1 MLPTQERNKLAILFL
16 CLGVLVYSLQD
27 AVIKKVS
34 GDYAV
39 TQALFIRSLVAV
51 PLLICFVQVEV
62 GIKAIRSPQTGWL
75 VLRSLGLFLSYT
87 AYYIAFPALPLAEAV
102 ALYFTVPLF
111 IIVLAGPLLKENVPW
126 TSWMAV
132 AVGFAGVLIILQPG
146 TALFEPAAL
155 FSLLSAMLYGLCA
168 ILARR
173 LGKTE
178 PASVMTFYQ
187 NLVFMV
193 AAVVVAL
200 LLHAAEIRE
209 AVHPSLDF
217 LVRPWRRPPAGDFL
231 LMASCGAI
239 AAVGATMLTHAY
251 RIGEANRVG
260 SFEFT
265 GILWL
270 PLWGFLFFD
279 ELPRWTTA
287 FGAALIVMSG
297 LIALRS
303 PRRVKRS
310 S

>member
-1 MLPTQERNKLAILFL
+1 MASMQKRNSLGILFL
-16 CLGVLVYSLQD
+16 CVGVLVYSLQD

-51 PLLICFVQVEV
+51 PLLICFVQAET
-62 GIKAIRSPQTGWL
+62 GIKAIGSPQIGWL
-75 VLRSLGLFLSYT
+75 ILRSLGLFLSYT

-111 IIVLAGPLLKENVPW
+111 IITLAGPLLRESVPW

-132 AVGFAGVLIILQPG
+132 AAGFAGVLIILQPG

-155 FSLLSAMLYGLCA
+155 FSLLSALLYALCA
-168 ILARR
+168 LLARR
-173 LGKTE
+173 LGTTE
-178 PASVMTFYQ
+178 PASVMAFYQ
-187 NLVFMV
+187 NVVFLAGSV
-193 AAVVVAL
+193 IVAL
-200 LLHAAEIRE
+200 FLNIAEIRE
-209 AVHPSLDF
+209 AVHPSLEF
-217 LVRPWRRPPAGDFL
+217 LVRPWSPPTAGDFL

-251 RIGEANRVG
+251 RIAEANRVG

-279 ELPRWTTA
+279 EIPRWTTA
-287 FGAALIVMSG
+287 FGAVLIVISG
-297 LIALRS
+297 LIALRG
-303 PRRVKRS
+303 PRTAETT
-310 S
+310 

>member
-1 MLPTQERNKLAILFL
+1 MQKRNSLGILFL
-16 CLGVLVYSLQD
+16 CVGVLVFSLQD
-27 AVIKKVS
+27 AIIKKVS

-51 PLLICFVQVEV
+51 PLLTCFVQAEA
-62 GIKAIRSPQTGWL
+62 GIKAIGSPQIGWL
-75 VLRSLGLFLSYT
+75 ILRSLGLFLSYM

-111 IIVLAGPLLKENVPW
+111 IITLAGPLLRESVPW

-132 AVGFAGVLIILQPG
+132 AAGFAGVLIILQPG

-155 FSLLSAMLYGLCA
+155 FSLLSALLYGLCA
-168 ILARR
+168 LLARR
-173 LGKTE
+173 LGTTE
-178 PASVMTFYQ
+178 PASVMAFYQ
-187 NLVFMV
+187 NVVFMAGSV
-193 AAVVVAL
+193 IVAL
-200 LLHAAEIRE
+200 FLNVAEIRE
-209 AVHPSLDF
+209 AVHPSLEF
-217 LVRPWRRPPAGDFL
+217 LVRPWSRPAAGDFL

-287 FGAALIVMSG
+287 FGAALIVISG
-297 LIALRS
+297 LIALRG
-303 PRRVKRS
+303 PRTAETA
-310 S
+310 

>member
-1 MLPTQERNKLAILFL
+1 MQKRNKLAILFL
-16 CLGVLVYSLQD
+16 CLGVLVFSLQD

-34 GDYAV
+34 GNYAV

-51 PLLICFVQVEV
+51 PLLICFVQFEA
-62 GIKAIRSPQTGWL
+62 GIKAVASPQIGWL
-75 VLRSLGLFLSYT
+75 ILRSLGLFLSYT

-111 IIVLAGPLLKENVPW
+111 IIILAGPLLRESVPW

-132 AVGFAGVLIILQPG
+132 ATGFAGVLIILQPG
-146 TALFEPAAL
+146 TSLFEPAAL
-155 FSLLSAMLYGLCA
+155 FSLLSALLYGLCA
-168 ILARR
+168 LLARR
-173 LGKTE
+173 LGATE

-200 LLHAAEIRE
+200 VLHAAKIRE
-209 AVHPSLDF
+209 AVHPSIEF
-217 LVRPWRRPPAGDFL
+217 LVRPWSRPTAGDFL

-287 FGAALIVMSG
+287 LGAALIVISG
-297 LIALRS
+297 VIALRG
-303 PRRVKRS
+303 PRTAETT
-310 S
+310 

>member
-1 MLPTQERNKLAILFL
+1 MPPMQKRNKLAIVFL

-39 TQALFIRSLVAV
+39 TQALFIRSLVSV
-51 PLLICFVQVEV
+51 PLLICFVQVEA
-62 GIKAIRSPQTGWL
+62 GIKAIGSPQIPWL
-75 VLRSLGLFLSYT
+75 ILRSLGLFLSYT

-111 IIVLAGPLLKENVPW
+111 IIVLAGPLLNESVPW

-155 FSLLSAMLYGLCA
+155 FSLLAALLYGLCA
-168 ILARR
+168 LLARR
-173 LGKTE
+173 LGTTE

-187 NLVFMV
+187 NFVFMV

-200 LLHAAEIRE
+200 ILHAAEIRE

-217 LVRPWRRPPAGDFL
+217 LVRPWSRPPAGDFL

-270 PLWGFLFFD
+270 PLWGFLFFG

-287 FGAALIVMSG
+287 LGAILIVMSG
-297 LIALRS
+297 VIALRG
-303 PRRVKRS
+303 PRRAHAS
-310 S
+310 

>member
-1 MLPTQERNKLAILFL
+1 MQKRNKLAILFL
-16 CLGVLVYSLQD
+16 CLGVFVYSLQD
-27 AVIKKVS
+27 AIIKKVS

-51 PLLICFVQVEV
+51 PLLICFVQLEA
-62 GIKAIRSPQTGWL
+62 GIRAIGSPQIGWL
-75 VLRSLGLFLSYT
+75 ILRSLGLFLSYT

-111 IIVLAGPLLKENVPW
+111 IIVLAGPLLKESVPW

-146 TALFEPAAL
+146 SAVFEPAAL
-155 FSLLSAMLYGLCA
+155 FSLLSALLYGLCA
-168 ILARR
+168 LLARR
-173 LGKTE
+173 LGTTE

-187 NLVFMV
+187 NLVFMA
-193 AAVVVAL
+193 AAVLLAL
-200 LLHAAEIRE
+200 VLHAAEIRQ

-217 LVRPWRRPPAGDFL
+217 LVRPWRMPSAVDFL

-270 PLWGFLFFD
+270 PLWGFLFFA

-287 FGAALIVMSG
+287 LGAVLIVMSG
-297 LIALRS
+297 MIALRG
-303 PRRVKRS
+303 PPS
-310 S
+310 SKNS

>member
-1 MLPTQERNKLAILFL
+1 MQSTQKRNKLAILFL

-27 AVIKKVS
+27 AIIKKVS

-51 PLLICFVQVEV
+51 PLLICFVQLEA
-62 GIKAIRSPQTGWL
+62 GIRAIGSPQMGWL
-75 VLRSLGLFLSYT
+75 ILRSLGLFLSYT

-111 IIVLAGPLLKENVPW
+111 IIVLAGPLLKESVPW

-146 TALFEPAAL
+146 SAVFEPAAL
-155 FSLLSAMLYGLCA
+155 FSLLSALLYGLCA
-168 ILARR
+168 LLARR
-173 LGKTE
+173 LGATE

-187 NLVFMV
+187 NLVFMA
-193 AAVVVAL
+193 AAVLLAL
-200 LLHAAEIRE
+200 VLHAAEIRQ

-217 LVRPWRRPPAGDFL
+217 LVRPWRRPSVVDFL

-287 FGAALIVMSG
+287 LGAVLIVMSG
-297 LIALRS
+297 MIALRGPRS
-303 PRRVKRS
+303 PKNS
-310 S
+310 